1 MGQGFESLLAHR
13 VGVAQLVE
21 HWVVVPGVE
30 GSSPFTHLVSF
41 TPEHDILLT
50 SAVTAPVAM
59 ARNSS
64 YGARGPLAQL
74 VRSSN
79 LRRPITLGEDICESG
94 EIGRRARL
102 RI

>member
-41 TPEHDILLT
+41 TPEHDILLMSVKYLDRYVNELAGRHNT
-50 SAVTAPVAM
+50 
-59 ARNSS
+59 R
-64 YGARGPLAQL
+64 PLDTLVQIEHIAQGL
-74 VRSSN
+74 VEKN
-79 LRRPITLGEDICESG
+79 LKYRELVV
-94 EIGRRARL
+94 
-102 RI
+102 